1 MTHRKLPGRTDN
13 DISQAFNDGVVEI
26 YTVTDGA
33 PHGRQPRP
41 VLAPKVKLHF
51 AERAFGVQRN
61 YTARQNNVQVEKVVR
76 CMDHGD
82 VSPQDVAI
90 IQGKQYRVDMVS
102 VVPDVYPPCVDIT
115 LAKTEQIYEVPV

>member
-1 MTHRKLPGRTDN
+1 MTHKKLPGRPDN

-26 YTVTDGA
+26 YSTEDTA
-33 PHGRQPRP
+33 PAGYQPQM
-41 VLAPKVKLHF
+41 KLTRKATLHY

-76 CMDHGD
+76 CMDHGG

-90 IQGKQYRVDMVS
+90 IRGKQYRVDMVS
-102 VVPDVYPPCVDIT
+102 VVPDVYPRCVDIT

>member
-1 MTHRKLPGRTDN
+1 MTHKKLPGRPDN
-13 DISQAFNDGVVEI
+13 GISQAFNDGVVEI
-26 YTVTDGA
+26 YSAADTA
-33 PHGRQPRP
+33 PAGYQPKMK
-41 VLAPKVKLHF
+41 LTHKATLHF

>member
-1 MTHRKLPGRTDN
+1 MTHKKLPGRPDN
-13 DISQAFNDGVVEI
+13 GISQAFNDGVVEI
-26 YTVTDGA
+26 YSTVDAAQSGY
-33 PHGRQPRP
+33 QPKIKL
-41 VLAPKVKLHF
+41 VPKVTLHY

-76 CMDHGD
+76 CMDHGG

-90 IQGKQYRVDMVS
+90 IRGKQYRVDMVS
-102 VVPDVYPPCVDIT
+102 VVPDVYPRCVDIT